1 MTEQRNNHQ
10 NFKGLLKEQIPR
22 IEKILYLLIS
32 LGLLIVFGLV
42 LVDGLFVLISFFDAK
57 DITHSVIKFLDKVLI
72 ALIVVE
78 LFYTV
83 KVAIVEEST
92 IKCVEPF
99 LIVGVT
105 ALVRRLLVLTFEI
118 AHPTVY
124 SAERMTF
131 YLIEMGLIG
140 FLVIV
145 FVIAIYLFRKTR
157 RLNASTGDTCS

>member
-1 MTEQRNNHQ
+1 MTEQRNNYQ
-10 NFKGLLKEQIPR
+10 NFKVFLKEQLLR
-22 IEKILYLLIS
+22 IEEILYLLIV
-32 LGLLIVFGLV
+32 LGLLIVFGLL
-42 LVDGLFVLISFFDAK
+42 LVDGFFVLISLFNTK
-57 DITHSVIKFLDKVLI
+57 DITYSVVKFLDKILV

-83 KVAIVEEST
+83 MVANLEKSA
-92 IKCVEPF
+92 IKSVEPF
-99 LIVGVT
+99 LLVGVT
-105 ALVRRLLVLTFEI
+105 ASVRRLLVLTFEI
-118 AHPTVY
+118 AHPVVY

-157 RLNASTGDTCS
+157 RG

>member
-1 MTEQRNNHQ
+1 MTEQRNNYQ
-10 NFKGLLKEQIPR
+10 NFKVLLKEHLLR
-22 IEKILYLLIS
+22 IEEILYLLIS
-32 LGLLIVFGLV
+32 LGLLIVFGLI
-42 LVDGLFVLISFFDAK
+42 LVDGFFVLISLFDAK
-57 DITHSVIKFLDKVLI
+57 DLTYSVVKFLDKILV

-83 KVAIVEEST
+83 MVAIVEESA
-92 IKCVEPF
+92 IKCIEPF
-99 LIVGVT
+99 LLVGVT

-118 AHPTVY
+118 AHPVVY

-140 FLVIV
+140 FLVII

-157 RLNASTGDTCS
+157 RG

>member
-1 MTEQRNNHQ
+1 VKITEQRNNYQ
-10 NFKGLLKEQIPR
+10 NFKVFLKEQLLR
-22 IEKILYLLIS
+22 IEEILYLLIS
-32 LGLLIVFGLV
+32 LGLLIVFVLI
-42 LVDGLFVLISFFDAK
+42 LVDGFFVLISLYDVK
-57 DITHSVIKFLDKVLI
+57 DINYSVVKFLDKILV

-83 KVAIVEEST
+83 MVAIVEESA
-92 IKCVEPF
+92 IKCIEPF
-99 LIVGVT
+99 LLVGVT

-118 AHPTVY
+118 AHPVVY

-157 RLNASTGDTCS
+157 RG

>member
-1 MTEQRNNHQ
+1 MTEQRNNYQ
-10 NFKGLLKEQIPR
+10 NFKLFLKEQLLR
-22 IEKILYLLIS
+22 IEEILYLLIT
-32 LGLLIVFGLV
+32 LGLLIVFGLI
-42 LVDGLFVLISFFDAK
+42 LVDGFFVLISLSDVK
-57 DITHSVIKFLDKVLI
+57 DLTYSVVKFLDKILV
-72 ALIVVE
+72 ALIVIE

-83 KVAIVEEST
+83 MVAIVEESA
-92 IKCVEPF
+92 IKCIEPF
-99 LIVGVT
+99 LLVGVT

-118 AHPTVY
+118 AHPVMY

-157 RLNASTGDTCS
+157 RG

>member
-1 MTEQRNNHQ
+1 MTEQRNNYQ
-10 NFKGLLKEQIPR
+10 NFKLFLKEQLLR
-22 IEKILYLLIS
+22 IEEILYLLIT
-32 LGLLIVFGLV
+32 LGLLIVFGLI
-42 LVDGLFVLISFFDAK
+42 LVDGFFVLISLSDVK
-57 DITHSVIKFLDKVLI
+57 DLTYSVVKFLDKILV

-83 KVAIVEEST
+83 MVAIVEESA
-92 IKCVEPF
+92 IKCIEPF
-99 LIVGVT
+99 LLVGVT

-118 AHPTVY
+118 AHPVMY

-157 RLNASTGDTCS
+157 RG

>member
-1 MTEQRNNHQ
+1 MDEKHKNYQ
-10 NFKGLLKEQIPR
+10 NFKLSLKEQLLR
-22 IEKILYLLIS
+22 IEEILYLLIS
-32 LGLLIVFGLV
+32 LGLLIVFGLI
-42 LVDGLFVLISFFDAK
+42 LVDGFFVLISLFDVK
-57 DITHSVIKFLDKVLI
+57 DITYSVVKFLDKILV

-83 KVAIVEEST
+83 MVAIVEESA

-99 LIVGVT
+99 LLVGVT

-118 AHPTVY
+118 AHPVVY

-157 RLNASTGDTCS
+157 RG

>member
-1 MTEQRNNHQ
+1 MTEQRNNYQ
-10 NFKGLLKEQIPR
+10 NFKVSLKEQLLR
-22 IEKILYLLIS
+22 IEEILYLLIS
-32 LGLLIVFGLV
+32 LGLLIVFGLI
-42 LVDGLFVLISFFDAK
+42 LVDGFFVLISLFDVK
-57 DITHSVIKFLDKVLI
+57 DITYSVVKFLDKILV

-83 KVAIVEEST
+83 MVAIVEESA
-92 IKCVEPF
+92 IKCIEPF
-99 LIVGVT
+99 LLVGVT

-118 AHPTVY
+118 AHPVVY

-157 RLNASTGDTCS
+157 RG

>member
-1 MTEQRNNHQ
+1 MTEQRNNYQ
-10 NFKGLLKEQIPR
+10 NFKVFLKEQLLR
-22 IEKILYLLIS
+22 IEEILYLLIS
-32 LGLLIVFGLV
+32 LGLLIVFVLI
-42 LVDGLFVLISFFDAK
+42 LVDGFFVLISLYDVK
-57 DITHSVIKFLDKVLI
+57 DINYSVVKFLDKILV

-83 KVAIVEEST
+83 MVAIVEESA
-92 IKCVEPF
+92 IKCIEPF
-99 LIVGVT
+99 LLVGVT

-118 AHPTVY
+118 AHPVVY

-157 RLNASTGDTCS
+157 RG

>member
-1 MTEQRNNHQ
+1 MDEKHKSYQ
-10 NFKGLLKEQIPR
+10 NFKISLKEHLLR
-22 IEKILYLLIS
+22 IEEILYLLIS
-32 LGLLIVFGLV
+32 LSLLIVFGLIF
-42 LVDGLFVLISFFDAK
+42 VDGFFVLISLFDVK
-57 DITHSVIKFLDKVLI
+57 DITYSVVKFLDKILV

-83 KVAIVEEST
+83 MVAIVEESA

-99 LIVGVT
+99 LLVGVT

-118 AHPTVY
+118 AHPVVY

-157 RLNASTGDTCS
+157 RG

>member
-1 MTEQRNNHQ
+1 MDEKQKSYQ
-10 NFKGLLKEQIPR
+10 NFKLSLKEQLLR
-22 IEKILYLLIS
+22 IEEILYLLIS
-32 LGLLIVFGLV
+32 LGLLIVFGLI
-42 LVDGLFVLISFFDAK
+42 LVDGFFVLISLFDVK
-57 DITHSVIKFLDKVLI
+57 DITYSVVKFLDKILV

-83 KVAIVEEST
+83 MVAIVEESA

-99 LIVGVT
+99 LLVGVT
-105 ALVRRLLVLTFEI
+105 ALVRRFLVLTFEI
-118 AHPTVY
+118 AHPVVY

-157 RLNASTGDTCS
+157 RG

>member
-1 MTEQRNNHQ
+1 MDEKHKNYQ
-10 NFKGLLKEQIPR
+10 NFKVSLKEQLLR
-22 IEKILYLLIS
+22 IEEILYLLIS
-32 LGLLIVFGLV
+32 LGLLIVFGLI
-42 LVDGLFVLISFFDAK
+42 LVDGFFVLISLFDVK
-57 DITHSVIKFLDKVLI
+57 DITYSVVKFLDKILV

-83 KVAIVEEST
+83 MVAIVEESA

-99 LIVGVT
+99 LLVGVT

-118 AHPTVY
+118 AHPVVY

-157 RLNASTGDTCS
+157 RG

>member
-1 MTEQRNNHQ
+1 MTEQRNNYQ
-10 NFKGLLKEQIPR
+10 NFKLYLKEQLLR
-22 IEKILYLLIS
+22 IEEILYLLIS
-32 LGLLIVFGLV
+32 LGLLIVFGLI
-42 LVDGLFVLISFFDAK
+42 LVDGFFVLISLFDVK
-57 DITHSVIKFLDKVLI
+57 DLTYSVVKFLDKILV

-83 KVAIVEEST
+83 MVAIVEESA

-99 LIVGVT
+99 LLVGIT

-118 AHPTVY
+118 AHPVVY
-124 SAERMTF
+124 STERLTF

-140 FLVIV
+140 FLVII

-157 RLNASTGDTCS
+157 RG

>member
-1 MTEQRNNHQ
+1 MTEQRNNYQ
-10 NFKGLLKEQIPR
+10 NFKVLLKEQLLR
-22 IEKILYLLIS
+22 IEEILYLLIA
-32 LGLLIVFGLV
+32 LGLLIVFGLI
-42 LVDGLFVLISFFDAK
+42 LVDGFFVLISLFDVK
-57 DITHSVIKFLDKVLI
+57 DITDSVVKFLDKILV

-83 KVAIVEEST
+83 MVAIVEESA

-99 LIVGVT
+99 LLVGIT

-118 AHPTVY
+118 AHPVVY
-124 SAERMTF
+124 STERMTF

-140 FLVIV
+140 FLVII

-157 RLNASTGDTCS
+157 RG

>member
-1 MTEQRNNHQ
+1 MSEQRNSYL
-10 NFKGLLKEQIPR
+10 NFKVSLKEQLLR
-22 IEKILYLLIS
+22 IEEILYLLIA
-32 LGLLIVFGLV
+32 LGLLIVFGLL
-42 LVDGLFVLISFFDAK
+42 LVDGLFVLISLFDAK
-57 DITHSVIKFLDKVLI
+57 DITYSVVKFLDKILV

-83 KVAIVEEST
+83 MVAIVEESA

-99 LIVGVT
+99 LLVGIT

-118 AHPTVY
+118 AHPVVY
-124 SAERMTF
+124 SAERLTF

-140 FLVIV
+140 FLVII

-157 RLNASTGDTCS
+157 RG

>member
-1 MTEQRNNHQ
+1 MDEKHKNYQ
-10 NFKGLLKEQIPR
+10 NFKLSLKEQLLR
-22 IEKILYLLIS
+22 VEEILYLLIS
-32 LGLLIVFGLV
+32 LGLLIVFGLI
-42 LVDGLFVLISFFDAK
+42 LVDGFFVLISLFDVK
-57 DITHSVIKFLDKVLI
+57 DITYSVVKFLDKILV

-83 KVAIVEEST
+83 MVAIVEESA

-99 LIVGVT
+99 LLVGVT

-118 AHPTVY
+118 AHPVVY

-157 RLNASTGDTCS
+157 RV

>member
-1 MTEQRNNHQ
+1 MDEKNKSYQ
-10 NFKGLLKEQIPR
+10 NFKLSLKEQLLR
-22 IEKILYLLIS
+22 IEEILYLLIS
-32 LGLLIVFGLV
+32 LGLLIVFGLI
-42 LVDGLFVLISFFDAK
+42 LVDGFFVLISLFDVK
-57 DITHSVIKFLDKVLI
+57 DITYSVVKFLDKILV

-83 KVAIVEEST
+83 MVAIVEESA

-99 LIVGVT
+99 LLVAVT

-118 AHPTVY
+118 AHPVVY
-124 SAERMTF
+124 SSERMTF

-145 FVIAIYLFRKTR
+145 FMIAIYLFRKTR
-157 RLNASTGDTCS
+157 RG

>member
-10 NFKGLLKEQIPR
+10 NFKVLLKEQLLR
-22 IEKILYLLIS
+22 IEEILYLLIS
-32 LGLLIVFGLV
+32 LGLLIVFGLI
-42 LVDGLFVLISFFDAK
+42 LVDGFFVLISLFDVK
-57 DITHSVIKFLDKVLI
+57 DLTYSVVKFLDKILV

-83 KVAIVEEST
+83 MVAIVEESA

-99 LIVGVT
+99 LLVGVT

-118 AHPTVY
+118 AHPVVY

-140 FLVIV
+140 FLVII

-157 RLNASTGDTCS
+157 RG

>member
-1 MTEQRNNHQ
+1 MSEQRNNYQ
-10 NFKGLLKEQIPR
+10 NFKVSLKEQLLR
-22 IEKILYLLIS
+22 IEEILYLLIA
-32 LGLLIVFGLV
+32 LGLLIVFGLI
-42 LVDGLFVLISFFDAK
+42 LVDGLFVLISLSDVK
-57 DITHSVIKFLDKVLI
+57 DITHSVVKFLDKILV

-83 KVAIVEEST
+83 MVAIVEESA

-99 LIVGVT
+99 LLVGVT

-140 FLVIV
+140 FLIIV

-157 RLNASTGDTCS
+157 RG

>member
-10 NFKGLLKEQIPR
+10 NFKVLLKEHLLR
-22 IEKILYLLIS
+22 IEEILYLLIS
-32 LGLLIVFGLV
+32 LGLLIVFGLI
-42 LVDGLFVLISFFDAK
+42 LVDGFFVLISLSDVK
-57 DITHSVIKFLDKVLI
+57 DITYSVVKFLDKILV

-83 KVAIVEEST
+83 MVAIVEESA
-92 IKCVEPF
+92 IRCVEPF
-99 LIVGVT
+99 LLVGVT

-118 AHPTVY
+118 AHPVVY

-157 RLNASTGDTCS
+157 RG

>member
-1 MTEQRNNHQ
+1 MDEKHKSYQ
-10 NFKGLLKEQIPR
+10 NFKLSLKEQLLR
-22 IEKILYLLIS
+22 IEEILYLLIS
-32 LGLLIVFGLV
+32 LGLLIVFGLI
-42 LVDGLFVLISFFDAK
+42 LVDGFFVLISLFDVK
-57 DITHSVIKFLDKVLI
+57 DITYSVVKFLDKILV

-83 KVAIVEEST
+83 MVAIVEESA

-99 LIVGVT
+99 LLVGVT

-118 AHPTVY
+118 AHPVVY

-157 RLNASTGDTCS
+157 RG

>member
-10 NFKGLLKEQIPR
+10 NFKVFLKEQLLR
-22 IEKILYLLIS
+22 IEEILYLLIS
-32 LGLLIVFGLV
+32 LGLLIVFGLI
-42 LVDGLFVLISFFDAK
+42 LVDGFFVLISLFDVK
-57 DITHSVIKFLDKVLI
+57 DLTHSVVKFLDKILV

-83 KVAIVEEST
+83 MVAIVEDSA
-92 IKCVEPF
+92 IKCIEPF
-99 LIVGVT
+99 LLVGVT

-118 AHPTVY
+118 AHPVVY

-157 RLNASTGDTCS
+157 RG

>member
-1 MTEQRNNHQ
+1 MTEQRNNYQ
-10 NFKGLLKEQIPR
+10 NFKLYLKEQLLR
-22 IEKILYLLIS
+22 IEEILYLLIS
-32 LGLLIVFGLV
+32 LGLLIVFGLI
-42 LVDGLFVLISFFDAK
+42 LLDGFFILISLFDVK
-57 DITHSVIKFLDKVLI
+57 DITYSVVKFLDKILV

-83 KVAIVEEST
+83 MVAIVEESA

-99 LIVGVT
+99 LLVGVT

-118 AHPTVY
+118 AHPVVY

-140 FLVIV
+140 FLVII

-157 RLNASTGDTCS
+157 RG

>member
-1 MTEQRNNHQ
+1 MTEQRNNYQ
-10 NFKGLLKEQIPR
+10 NFKLFLKEQLLR
-22 IEKILYLLIS
+22 IEEILYLLIT
-32 LGLLIVFGLV
+32 LGLLIVFGLI
-42 LVDGLFVLISFFDAK
+42 LVDGFFVLISLSDVK
-57 DITHSVIKFLDKVLI
+57 DLTYSVVKFLDKILV

-83 KVAIVEEST
+83 MVAIVEESA
-92 IKCVEPF
+92 IKCIEPF
-99 LIVGVT
+99 LLVGVT

-118 AHPTVY
+118 AHPVVY

-157 RLNASTGDTCS
+157 RG

>member
-1 MTEQRNNHQ
+1 MTEQHNNYQ
-10 NFKGLLKEQIPR
+10 NFKLYLKEQLLR
-22 IEKILYLLIS
+22 IEEILYLLIS
-32 LGLLIVFGLV
+32 LGLLIVFGLI
-42 LVDGLFVLISFFDAK
+42 LVDGFFVLISLFDVK
-57 DITHSVIKFLDKVLI
+57 DITYSVVKFLDKILV

-83 KVAIVEEST
+83 MVAIVEESA

-99 LIVGVT
+99 LLVGVT

-118 AHPTVY
+118 AHPVVY

-157 RLNASTGDTCS
+157 RG

>member
-1 MTEQRNNHQ
+1 MTEQRNNYQ
-10 NFKGLLKEQIPR
+10 NFKLYLKEQLLR
-22 IEKILYLLIS
+22 IEEILYLLIS
-32 LGLLIVFGLV
+32 LGLLIVFGLI
-42 LVDGLFVLISFFDAK
+42 LVDGFFVLISLFDVK
-57 DITHSVIKFLDKVLI
+57 DITDSVVKFLDKILV

-83 KVAIVEEST
+83 MVAIVEESA

-99 LIVGVT
+99 LLVGIT

-118 AHPTVY
+118 AHPVVY
-124 SAERMTF
+124 STERLTF

-140 FLVIV
+140 FLVII

-157 RLNASTGDTCS
+157 RG

>member
-1 MTEQRNNHQ
+1 MTEQHNNYQ
-10 NFKGLLKEQIPR
+10 NFKVSLKEQLLR
-22 IEKILYLLIS
+22 IEEILYLLIS
-32 LGLLIVFGLV
+32 LGLLIVFGLI
-42 LVDGLFVLISFFDAK
+42 LVDGFFVLISLFDVK
-57 DITHSVIKFLDKVLI
+57 DITYSVVKFLDKILV

-83 KVAIVEEST
+83 MVAIVEESA

-99 LIVGVT
+99 LLVGVT

-118 AHPTVY
+118 AHPVVY

-157 RLNASTGDTCS
+157 RG

>member
-1 MTEQRNNHQ
+1 LDEKHKSYQ
-10 NFKGLLKEQIPR
+10 NFKISLKEHLLR
-22 IEKILYLLIS
+22 IEEILYLLIS
-32 LGLLIVFGLV
+32 LSLLIVFGLIF
-42 LVDGLFVLISFFDAK
+42 VDGFFVLISLFDVK
-57 DITHSVIKFLDKVLI
+57 DITYSVVKFLDKILV

-83 KVAIVEEST
+83 MVAIVEESA

-99 LIVGVT
+99 LLVGVT

-118 AHPTVY
+118 AHPVVY

-157 RLNASTGDTCS
+157 RG

>member
-10 NFKGLLKEQIPR
+10 NFKVLLKEQLLR
-22 IEKILYLLIS
+22 IEEILYLLIS
-32 LGLLIVFGLV
+32 LGLLIVFGLI
-42 LVDGLFVLISFFDAK
+42 LVDGFFVLISLFDVK
-57 DITHSVIKFLDKVLI
+57 DITYSVVKFLDKILV

-83 KVAIVEEST
+83 MVAIVEESA

-99 LIVGVT
+99 LLVGVT

-118 AHPTVY
+118 AHPVVY

-140 FLVIV
+140 FLVII

-157 RLNASTGDTCS
+157 RG

>member
-1 MTEQRNNHQ
+1 MTEQRNNYQ
-10 NFKGLLKEQIPR
+10 NFKLSLKEQLLR
-22 IEKILYLLIS
+22 IEEILYLLIS
-32 LGLLIVFGLV
+32 LGLLIVFGLI
-42 LVDGLFVLISFFDAK
+42 LVDGFFVLISLFDVK
-57 DITHSVIKFLDKVLI
+57 DLTYSVVKFLDKILV

-83 KVAIVEEST
+83 MVAIVEESA

-99 LIVGVT
+99 LLVGVT

-118 AHPTVY
+118 AHPVVY

-140 FLVIV
+140 FLVII

-157 RLNASTGDTCS
+157 RG

>member
-1 MTEQRNNHQ
+1 MTEQHKNYQ
-10 NFKGLLKEQIPR
+10 NFKVSMKEHLLR
-22 IEKILYLLIS
+22 IEEILYLLIS
-32 LGLLIVFGLV
+32 LGLLIVFGLI
-42 LVDGLFVLISFFDAK
+42 LVDGFFVLISLSDVK
-57 DITHSVIKFLDKVLI
+57 DLTYSVVKFLDKILV

-83 KVAIVEEST
+83 MVAIVEESA
-92 IKCVEPF
+92 IKCIEPF
-99 LIVGVT
+99 LLVGVT

-118 AHPTVY
+118 AHSVVY

-157 RLNASTGDTCS
+157 RG

>member
-1 MTEQRNNHQ
+1 MAEQGNNYQ
-10 NFKGLLKEQIPR
+10 NFKLFLKEQLLR
-22 IEKILYLLIS
+22 IEEILYLLIT
-32 LGLLIVFGLV
+32 LGLLIVFGLI
-42 LVDGLFVLISFFDAK
+42 LVDGFFVLISLSDVK
-57 DITHSVIKFLDKVLI
+57 DITYSVVKFLDKILV

-83 KVAIVEEST
+83 MVAIVEESA
-92 IKCVEPF
+92 IKCIEPF
-99 LIVGVT
+99 LLVGVT

-118 AHPTVY
+118 AHPVVY

-157 RLNASTGDTCS
+157 RG